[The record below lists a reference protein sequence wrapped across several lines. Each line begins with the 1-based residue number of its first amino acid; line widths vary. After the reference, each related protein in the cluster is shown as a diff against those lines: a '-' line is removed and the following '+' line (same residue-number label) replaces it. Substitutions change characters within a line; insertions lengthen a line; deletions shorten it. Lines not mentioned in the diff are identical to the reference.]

1 MLARSMPWMRFVLM
15 VRPSAAQPAAT
26 QQAPADGPVKTPP
39 PSAPPSAPPS
49 EPSQNAPV
57 PDNEDEVEH
66 PLAAALPFGFHI

>member
-1 MLARSMPWMRFVLM
+1 MLARSMPWMRFVLK

-39 PSAPPSAPPS
+39 PS

-57 PDNEDEVEH
+57 PDKEDEVEH